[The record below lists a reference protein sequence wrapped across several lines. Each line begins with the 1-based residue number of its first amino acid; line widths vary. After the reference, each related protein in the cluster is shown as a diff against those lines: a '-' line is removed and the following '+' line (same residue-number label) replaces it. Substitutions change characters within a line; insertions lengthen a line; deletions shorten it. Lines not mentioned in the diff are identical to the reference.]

1 MTVLFVL
8 FLLSELSCILVF
20 SSPLWGFLPSVF
32 LVSFPVFRRL
42 PASFNL
48 FLCPVFVSL
57 VDVLS
62 STVYVGAG
70 VQFPQSV
77 CVLVHCPVCCIG
89 SRP

>member
-1 MTVLFVL
+1 M
-8 FLLSELSCILVF
+8 
-20 SSPLWGFLPSVF
+20 F
-32 LVSFPVFRRL
+32 LVLFPVFRRL
-42 PASFNL
+42 PVSFNL

-77 CVLVHCPVCCIG
+77 CVLVHCPVYCVG

>member
-1 MTVLFVL
+1 M
-8 FLLSELSCILVF
+8 
-20 SSPLWGFLPSVF
+20 
-32 LVSFPVFRRL
+32 
-42 PASFNL
+42 SFNL

-62 STVYVGAG
+62 STVYVGAW

-77 CVLVHCPVCCIG
+77 CVLVHCPVYCVG

>member
-1 MTVLFVL
+1 M
-8 FLLSELSCILVF
+8 
-20 SSPLWGFLPSVF
+20 
-32 LVSFPVFRRL
+32 
-42 PASFNL
+42 SFNL

-77 CVLVHCPVCCIG
+77 CVLVHCPVCCVG